1 MRVVILIACFVLPVL
16 SQGAIAQRFKTVE
29 SRSGQILVRW
39 LDQFRVPPFL
49 RQDEIAADIIVL
61 SPELLTV
68 SAERI
73 KEGVVQQLGTTD
85 RWSVKGD
92 KIQITFASGKSNPN
106 RFHIDSHRFTNGW
119 RYQVKISPK
128 IRRQVWL
135 RGCVGLFLLE
145 MANRMAT
152 ERSAEVPVW
161 LIDGIATEL
170 SQTALVDLSPSFTD
184 QIQVGGTNP
193 SLGRII
199 PTQRRQDPI
208 LATRAFLGQNVP
220 VSVAELF
227 FPSNDHLNGNKAT
240 LYRRSAHFFFR
251 QLANLPAGKAS
262 LQQFIASLSS
272 YLNWQQAFFPSFQEQ
287 FTTMLEVEKWWSV
300 ALTDLTQL
308 TPVSSWSPAESL
320 SYLDRILKPAAL
332 VGQERDQL
340 AQRRNFTLQQVIA
353 QWDIADQR
361 PTLVQIQSRLRVLSI
376 YAAPSLRPVIQGY
389 QKALN
394 DYLERRGSV
403 GFDPSRRGQARLR
416 SERVVSDTQKELNKL
431 DQQRQQLRGSTANSA
446 SPQNAN
452 G

>member
-1 MRVVILIACFVLPVL
+1 MRVLVLIACFVLPYL
-16 SQGAIAQRFKTVE
+16 SRGAVTQRFKTVE

-39 LDQFRVPPFL
+39 LDQFRVPPYL
-49 RQDEIAADIIVL
+49 RQDEVAADIIVL
-61 SPELLTV
+61 SPELVTV

-73 KEGVVQQLGTTD
+73 KEGVLQQLGTMD
-85 RWSVKGD
+85 RWQVKGD
-92 KIQITFASGKSNPN
+92 KIQITFTSGRSNPN
-106 RFHIDSHRFTNGW
+106 RFHVDSHRFTNGW
-119 RYQVKISPK
+119 RYQVRISPK

-145 MANRMAT
+145 IANRMAT

-170 SQTALVDLSPSFTD
+170 SQSALIDLSPSFTD
-184 QIQVGGTNP
+184 QIQVGGSNP
-193 SLGRII
+193 SLGRIV

-208 LATRAFLGQNVP
+208 LATRSFLGQNVP

-227 FPSNDHLNGNKAT
+227 FPTTDHTVGNKTT

-251 QLANLPAGKAS
+251 QLASLPAGKAS

-287 FTTMLEVEKWWSV
+287 FTSMLELEKWWSV
-300 ALTDLTQL
+300 ALTDLTHL
-308 TPVSSWSPAESL
+308 TPVSSWTPAESL

-340 AQRRNFTLQQVIA
+340 AERKNFTLQQVIA
-353 QWDIADQR
+353 QWELNDQR
-361 PTLVQIQSRLRVLSI
+361 PTLMQIQNRLRVLSI

-389 QKALN
+389 QQALAS
-394 DYLERRGSV
+394 YLERRSSV
-403 GFDPSRRGQARLR
+403 GFDPKRRGQARLR
-416 SERVVSDTQKELNKL
+416 AERVVSDTQETLTKL
-431 DQQRQQLRGSTANSA
+431 DQQRQALQTNTAE
-446 SPQNAN
+446 